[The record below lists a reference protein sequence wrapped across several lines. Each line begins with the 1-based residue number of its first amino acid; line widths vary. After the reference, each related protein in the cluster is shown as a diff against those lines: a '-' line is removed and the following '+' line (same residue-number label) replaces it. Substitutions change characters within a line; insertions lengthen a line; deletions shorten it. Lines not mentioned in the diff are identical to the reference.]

1 MASRS
6 SFSLLWPLGPSSL
19 DIALSKLRVNSSLN
33 GIGWN
38 VQEKSQ
44 FKVELRWHIWDS
56 GGHTCY
62 QYHINLRYVRFF
74 FLKKEKYYGKPRYKC
89 LIFMKTEVE
98 WTLVKFECTAV
109 VVVTCC
115 HRLSGRHGFC
125 QLSIFSVF
133 LEVLLFFVSAH
144 GWSYLLLKKSLLFHQ
159 SLPSTRCLLDI
170 SPGKWIE
177 FDKKKTLRAKFVC
190 VQHIAGRARRDE
202 FSVKNWVCSIE
213 VEK

>member
-19 DIALSKLRVNSSLN
+19 DIALSELRVNSSLN

-38 VQEKSQ
+38 VREMI
-44 FKVELRWHIWDS
+44 LRWLIWDG

-62 QYHINLRYVRFF
+62 QYHINLRYVRFLKF

-89 LIFMKTEVE
+89 LTFMKTEVE
-98 WTLVKFECTAV
+98 WTLAKFECTAV

-115 HRLSGRHGFC
+115 HRPSGRHGFC
-125 QLSIFSVF
+125 QLSIFSV
-133 LEVLLFFVSAH
+133 LLKVVLFFVSAH
-144 GWSYLLLKKSLLFHQ
+144 GWSYLLKNSLLFHQ

-170 SPGKWIE
+170 SPVKWIE
-177 FDKKKTLRAKFVC
+177 FDNKTLQAKFVY

-202 FSVKNWVCSIE
+202 MSVETWICSTE